1 MWPGYGS
8 KFKYPFLITSPP
20 ISYYVKSHFTYR
32 QVACALFI
40 PSHISQS
47 TALTSLSN
55 LELSSRVQV
64 VAWFQG
70 NSTFTDAHHYPI
82 NALRNAAISVVRTT
96 HYLVIDEGM
105 LLAPSLSTKLNYIN
119 KELLHERGTII
130 LPLFFFTRTD
140 HIPPNCIQDMRC
152 VQEYVMNEYSF
163 NRFFNLLFNRMSRQ
177 FPVNKEK
184 LQALIAAK
192 RVSFPS
198 PSHTHVYTF
207 NYLII

>member
-1 MWPGYGS
+1 MLRKPNSNHPLIRLSVLSTFPQFCTSLFLRICGQGMCRM
-8 KFKYPFLITSPP
+8 PFSCQIS
-20 ISYYVKSHFTYR
+20 SYYLILFNLIQIISNHFTYR
-32 QVACALFI
+32 QVACTLFI

-152 VQEYVMNEYSF
+152 VQEYVFNEYSF
-163 NRFFNLLFNRMSRQ
+163 H
-177 FPVNKEK
+177 P
-184 LQALIAAK
+184 
-192 RVSFPS
+192 SFHPS
-198 PSHTHVYTF
+198 
-207 NYLII
+207 IIR